1 MKYIKPMFESSDE
14 VDHQN
19 MLNSI
24 FTIRDVLDKNLDR
37 LLKNFELKYNM
48 NYIHLLNSSNHTILN
63 LEYVRNHS
71 YYLRK
76 MEEGSRLYNDFELY
90 YFKMKF
96 NLTIDNSSHGKMSDI
111 DELSKTLRN
120 TFDNVLVSYT
130 SNSEKINYEITYNL
144 NRYVDLINRGYKKI
158 NQ

>member
-37 LLKNFELKYNM
+37 LLKNIELKYNM

-96 NLTIDNSSHGKMSDI
+96 NLTIDNSSYGKMSDI